1 MYHYNQLEITCDIP
15 FRVCGIHVS
24 LLFVIVITIRYF
36 LFDIYYSLFTIFYSL
51 FTIHRLLFTTAQYT
65 IQLFTIHYSSPLSSP
80 LVIIHHYFTNFRYS
94 TIHYSLFTISLSLFY
109 FFCIRKNELFFSM
122 NMRSAEEFDDSFFV
136 HRVST
141 IFFQFFP
148 PINTR
153 RLLRVVGWAR
163 PHQPVCSMH
172 NGI

>member
-1 MYHYNQLEITCDIP
+1 MKISRWNGKCDIP
-15 FRVCGIHVS
+15 FRVWGTHV
-24 LLFVIVITIRYF
+24 LLLLVIVITIRYF

-94 TIHYSLFTISLSLFY
+94 TIHYFTVYYSLF
-109 FFCIRKNELFFSM
+109 FFVSEKPNFFFSM

-141 IFFQFFP
+141 IFFQKFFP
-148 PINTR
+148 
-153 RLLRVVGWAR
+153 L
-163 PHQPVCSMH
+163 
-172 NGI
+172 

>member
-1 MYHYNQLEITCDIP
+1 MESYIRQFLYHYNQLEITCDIP
-15 FRVCGIHVS
+15 FRVWGIHVS
-24 LLFVIVITIRYF
+24 LLLVIVITIRYF

-94 TIHYSLFTISLSLFY
+94 TIHYSLFTIWLFTIRY
-109 FFCIRKNELFFSM
+109 FFLYPKNRTFFFSM

-141 IFFQFFP
+141 INFSYKCTQ
-148 PINTR
+148 
-153 RLLRVVGWAR
+153 AA
-163 PHQPVCSMH
+163 
-172 NGI
+172 